1 MNKQQEVKL
10 NMYYTVQRALAEAE
24 PQWTGIPAFNAAVA
38 ELNTNLEAIQG
49 TVEKQVID
57 ITGFAR
63 DKQQSLEQL
72 IAVTLVVSR
81 STLAYATVQ
90 GDLVLAGKMRV
101 GNVLLRRHNDAVV
114 ARHCQAVLDAVTAV
128 APALVDFG
136 VTAQRLADLK
146 QAIARFGNALSAPR
160 VAITTRKGATAE
172 LNLLMKDTTK
182 LLAKRIDGM
191 MEQFR
196 SSAPTFFRAYMD
208 ARIIVDRGVRST
220 ADPSLRT
227 LGIGNGA
234 AQKAA

>member
-1 MNKQQEVKL
+1 MNKSQEVRL
-10 NMYYTVQRALAEAE
+10 NMMYTVQRALADAE
-24 PQWTGIPAFNAAVA
+24 PQWTGIPAFSAAVA
-38 ELNTNLEAIQG
+38 ELNTNLEAIQSA
-49 TVEKQVID
+49 VEKQVID

-63 DKQQSLEQL
+63 DKQQSLEHL

-101 GNVLLRRHNDAVV
+101 GNVMLRRHNDAVV
-114 ARHCQAVLDAVTAV
+114 ARHCQALLDTVTPF

-136 VTAQRLADLK
+136 VTAQRLSELK
-146 QAIARFGNALSAPR
+146 QAIARFSNALSAPR

-172 LNLLMKDTTK
+172 LNLLMKDTNK
-182 LLAKRIDGM
+182 LLAKRLDGL

-196 SSAPTFFRAYMD
+196 SSAPVFFRAYKD

-220 ADPSLRT
+220 ADPSLRA
-227 LGIGNGA
+227 LGMGSDP